1 MVTVKHYEVARVEYD
16 AYRTDLEYYRET
28 AAKAPSSAAK
38 LAEVE
43 QSFELKKG
51 EFEKLRSDVQIKL
64 KFLDENRVKV
74 MQKQLLLFHNAVGAY
89 FSGNQ
94 TALESMMKQFSIKV
108 SLPHLPLR
116 AFLSIDISGQISK
129 QPSCCL
135 GSTANLA
142 FIIIDMIFKL

>member
-108 SLPHLPLR
+108 SLLQPPSASR
-116 AFLSIDISGQISK
+116 PFYQI
-129 QPSCCL
+129 
-135 GSTANLA
+135 
-142 FIIIDMIFKL
+142 IFQVKSPNSHPAA

>member
-1 MVTVKHYEVARVEYD
+1 MEDTMLTVKQYEVARVEYD

-28 AAKAPSSAAK
+28 AAKNPSSAAK

-43 QSFELKKG
+43 QSFELKKT

-89 FSGNQ
+89 FSGYQ
-94 TALESMMKQFSIKV
+94 TALEAMMKQFSIKV
-108 SLPHLPLR
+108 SQSPLLSLVR
-116 AFLSIDISGQISK
+116 LFLYKILYISGEITK
-129 QPSCCL
+129 QSPCSL
-135 GSTANLA
+135 G
-142 FIIIDMIFKL
+142 

>member
-1 MVTVKHYEVARVEYD
+1 MEDTMVTVKHYEVARVEYD

-28 AAKAPSSAAK
+28 AAKTPSSAAK
-38 LAEVE
+38 LADVE
-43 QSFELKKG
+43 QSFELKKA

-108 SLPHLPLR
+108 SHPKHFYAVRTLNKCKFQVKSPNSHP
-116 AFLSIDISGQISK
+116 A
-129 QPSCCL
+129 
-135 GSTANLA
+135 A
-142 FIIIDMIFKL
+142 